1 MLHLCDSLDRF
12 FFMRIFQMKEQESI
26 RNIKGIGEKT
36 EKLLAK
42 LGITTVGDF
51 LRYYPREY
59 DEYTEPVGVSQ
70 VTAGKKC
77 AVMGRITGKVGVR
90 NTGRLTIVTATLKE
104 ENSFLQLTWYN
115 MPFLRNNG
123 NGQKRAKDHGATG
136 DFQKR
141 RLQGAASQSLP
152 HLRADKGINQ

>member
-1 MLHLCDSLDRF
+1 
-12 FFMRIFQMKEQESI
+12 MKEQESI

-70 VTAGKKC
+70 VTAGKNC

-90 NTGRLTIVTATLKE
+90 NTGRLTIVTATLKKKIL
-104 ENSFLQLTWYN
+104 SCSLRGTICH
-115 MPFLRNNG
+115 FLRN
-123 NGQKRAKDHGATG
+123 T
-136 DFQKR
+136 
-141 RLQGAASQSLP
+141 LQSG
-152 HLRADKGINQ
+152 GF

>member
-70 VTAGKKC
+70 VTAGKKMC
-77 AVMGRITGKVGVR
+77 GYGKGLQEKVG
-90 NTGRLTIVTATLKE
+90 
-104 ENSFLQLTWYN
+104 
-115 MPFLRNNG
+115 
-123 NGQKRAKDHGATG
+123 RAKYRQTYHSDCHV
-136 DFQKR
+136 KR
-141 RLQGAASQSLP
+141 RKFFLAAYVVQYAFFTQYLCGPAGFIFSEEW
-152 HLRADKGINQ
+152 

>member
-26 RNIKGIGEKT
+26 RNIKGIGEKS

-77 AVMGRITGKVGVR
+77 AVMGRIT
-90 NTGRLTIVTATLKE
+90 
-104 ENSFLQLTWYN
+104 
-115 MPFLRNNG
+115 
-123 NGQKRAKDHGATG
+123 
-136 DFQKR
+136 
-141 RLQGAASQSLP
+141 
-152 HLRADKGINQ
+152 